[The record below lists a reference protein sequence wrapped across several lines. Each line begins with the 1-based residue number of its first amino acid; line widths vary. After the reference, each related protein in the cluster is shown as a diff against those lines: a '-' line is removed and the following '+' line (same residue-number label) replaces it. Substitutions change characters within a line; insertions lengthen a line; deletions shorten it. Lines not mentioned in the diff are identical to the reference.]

1 MALKQL
7 PPSASCSCDKC
18 GRNLGWGGGDYDYMV
33 FDLAEWPGILR
44 EHGWMLDAE
53 MVWCEDCLY
62 ERALNAM
69 TRECDYCD
77 GRGWYG
83 EPDHGPD
90 CTPDKCGAPCP
101 VERQVPCP
109 SCAGSGRRL

>member
-1 MALKQL
+1 MSMCARCGTVKLAER
-7 PPSASCSCDKC
+7 PCGKC
-18 GRNLGWGGGDYDYMV
+18 GC
-33 FDLAEWPGILR
+33 AT
-44 EHGWMLDAE
+44 
-53 MVWCEDCLY
+53 
-62 ERALNAM
+62 NAM

>member
-1 MALKQL
+1 MAS
-7 PPSASCSCDKC
+7 PDHAAVV
-18 GRNLGWGGGDYDYMV
+18 REGDE
-33 FDLAEWPGILR
+33 LE
-44 EHGWMLDAE
+44 
-53 MVWCEDCLY
+53 
-62 ERALNAM
+62 
-69 TRECDYCD
+69 RECDYCD
-77 GRGWYG
+77 GLGWYG